1 MKKVIKYSLTL
12 FSIALTL
19 FMFSG
24 CLQNDDLTTENALE
38 GGMVNPITL
47 NVPYKLGAT
56 PSIPIDLEI
65 PQGPAITSI
74 EVYNTY
80 YANDTTAKG
89 ADTVLVSNEVL
100 MTTVDVGGANA
111 SDVVEKSLS
120 LTYTDLKKDI
130 LIKGEGLPES
140 EMELAIGNYWVLK
153 YVSVLSD
160 SRKVINNS
168 NLSTNI
174 GVANQYAGPYQCVGI
189 FHHPVNGDRP
199 INEEKYL
206 TPVDAFSCYTALGD
220 LGTAGYDINI
230 KVESDNTCTV
240 TAGPNQT
247 TEVFMSPGEVNAWD
261 PATGIFNLHY
271 FYVGGTGNRVI
282 EETYTPIP

>member
-24 CLQNDDLTTENALE
+24 CLENDDLTTENALE
-38 GGMVNPITL
+38 GGMVNPITS

-56 PSIPIDLEI
+56 PSITVNLEV
-65 PQGPAITSI
+65 PKGPAINSI

-80 YANDTTAKG
+80 YANDTG
-89 ADTVLVSNEVL
+89 LVSNEVL
-100 MTTVDVGGANA
+100 VTTIDVAGANA
-111 SDVVEKSLS
+111 SDVVEKSFPV
-120 LTYTDLKKDI
+120 TYTDLKKDI
-130 LIKGEGLPES
+130 VVAGGGLPDS
-140 EMELAIGNYWVLK
+140 ELELAIGNNWILK
-153 YVSVLSD
+153 YVSIMSD
-160 SRKVINNS
+160 GREVINNA
-168 NLSTNI
+168 STNI
-174 GVANQYAGPYQCVGI
+174 AVANKYAGSYQCTGI
-189 FHHPVNGDRP
+189 FHHPTAGDRP
-199 INEEKYL
+199 INEEKFL

-220 LGTAGYDINI
+220 LGSSGYDINI

-240 TAGPNQT
+240 TWGPNQT
-247 TEVFMSPGEVNAWD
+247 TEVFMSSGEVNAWD

-271 FYVGGTGNRVI
+271 YYVGGTGNRVI